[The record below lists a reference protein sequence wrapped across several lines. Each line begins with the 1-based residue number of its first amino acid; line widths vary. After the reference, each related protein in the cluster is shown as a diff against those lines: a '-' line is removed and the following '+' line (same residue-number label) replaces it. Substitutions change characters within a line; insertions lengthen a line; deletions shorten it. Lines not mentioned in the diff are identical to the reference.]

1 MFQKNME
8 CAQLSIK
15 EESEDETKY
24 ESYGLHPD
32 TGVLEEASD
41 KVCEAN

>member
-1 MFQKNME
+1 MFQKSME

-15 EESEDETKY
+15 EETKDETKY
-24 ESYGLHPD
+24 GSSGLHPD
-32 TGVLEEASD
+32 SGVPEEASD